1 MLGGMIDPVAAFGNH
16 LPVRIRFGE
25 GVAATLPDVLAGD
38 GLERPFLLIDRGL
51 DAIPAIAAVIGAV
64 TWAGRYDK
72 APGEPTDGQVD
83 ESADLLRASGA
94 DSVVAIGG
102 GSVMDTAKAARLC
115 VDHGGPYAL
124 WAAGGRTYPPARL
137 PLVLIPTTA
146 GTGSEVSGGAVI
158 TIEETHIK
166 AGIASPTMRGQH
178 ALVDPVLTYGL
189 PRTPTRDAGV
199 DALAQAIAAIAVTAR
214 TPIGNGIG
222 LEAIRMAADALPAVC
237 ADGSNHEARQQMAC
251 VSLMGG
257 LVMNISDCGSEHSIA
272 QALGG
277 AFGIPHGLTV
287 GLVLAESMDHD
298 RHAVPELFDRIAD
311 ALGEPQD
318 GTADGSRAV
327 RAVRRILREVDFPV
341 LSSIGVTED
350 QLEGLAANAMKD
362 YFISVAP
369 NPWTQ
374 ADVVRCYREALAI
387 TAR

>member
-1 MLGGMIDPVAAFGNH
+1 MIDPVAAFGNH

-25 GVAATLPDVLAGD
+25 GVAGTLPDVLAGD

-51 DAIPAIAAVIGAV
+51 EAIPAIAAVIGAV
-64 TWAGRYDK
+64 SWAGRYDK
-72 APGEPTDGQVD
+72 APGEPTDRQVD
-83 ESADLLRASGA
+83 ECADLLRAAGA

-102 GSVMDTAKAARLC
+102 GSVMDTAKTARLC

-124 WAAGGRTYPPARL
+124 WASGGRAYPPSVL

-158 TIEETHIK
+158 TNEETHIK
-166 AGIASPTMRGQH
+166 AGIASPQMRGQH

-199 DALAQAIAAIAVTAR
+199 DALAQAIAAIAVKAR
-214 TPIGNGIG
+214 TPIGNGVG
-222 LEAIRMAADALPAVC
+222 LEAIRMAAEALPAVC
-237 ADGSNHEARQQMAC
+237 ADGGNHEARQQMAC

-257 LVMNISDCGSEHSIA
+257 LVMNISDCGSEHSSA

-318 GTADGSRAV
+318 GSADGSRAV

-350 QLEGLAANAMKD
+350 QLEGLAANAMQD
-362 YFISVAP
+362 YFITVAP
-369 NPWTQ
+369 NPWTPD
-374 ADVVRCYREALAI
+374 DVVRCYREALAI

>member
-1 MLGGMIDPVAAFGNH
+1 
-16 LPVRIRFGE
+16 VRIRFGE
-25 GVAATLPDVLAGD
+25 GVAATLPDVLAAD

-51 DAIPAIAAVIGAV
+51 DAIPAVAAAIGAV

-94 DSVVAIGG
+94 DSIVAIGG

-115 VDHGGPYAL
+115 ADHGGPYAL
-124 WAAGGRTYPPARL
+124 WAAGGRTYPPAEL

-166 AGIASPTMRGQH
+166 AGIASPNMRGQH

-237 ADGSNHEARQQMAC
+237 ADGSDHAARQQMAC

-277 AFGIPHGLTV
+277 AFGIPHGLTI

-350 QLEGLAANAMKD
+350 QLEGLAANVMQD

-374 ADVVRCYREALAI
+374 AEVVRCYREALAI

>member
-1 MLGGMIDPVAAFGNH
+1 MIDPVAAFGNH

-25 GVAATLPDVLAGD
+25 GVAATLGDVLAGD
-38 GLERPFLLIDRGL
+38 GLSRPFLLIDRGL
-51 DAIPAIAAVIGAV
+51 DGIPAIAALVGAA

-72 APGEPTDGQVD
+72 QPGEPTDRQVD
-83 ESADLLRASGA
+83 ECADALRASGA

-102 GSVMDTAKAARLC
+102 GSVMDTAKTARLC
-115 VDHGGPYAL
+115 VDHGGPYAE
-124 WAAGGRTYPPARL
+124 WAAGGRAYAPAVL

-158 TIEETHIK
+158 TTEETHIK
-166 AGIASPTMRGQH
+166 AGIASPHLRAQH
-178 ALVDPVLTYGL
+178 ALVDPALTYGL
-189 PRTPTRDAGV
+189 PPTPTRDAGV
-199 DALAQAIAAIAVTAR
+199 DALAQTIAAIAVTAR

-237 ADGSNHEARQQMAC
+237 ADGSNHAARQQMAC
-251 VSLMGG
+251 ASLMGG

-277 AFGIPHGLTV
+277 AFGIPHGLTI

-298 RHAVPELFDRIAD
+298 RRAVPELFERIAD

-318 GTADGSRAV
+318 GTGDGSRAV
-327 RAVRRILREVDFPV
+327 RGVRRILREIDFPV
-341 LSSIGVTED
+341 LSSIGVTDD
-350 QLEGLAANAMKD
+350 QLEGLAANAMQD
-362 YFISVAP
+362 PFITVAP

-374 ADVVRCYREALAI
+374 ADVVACYRAALAI

>member
-38 GLERPFLLIDRGL
+38 GLERPFLLIDSGL
-51 DAIPAIAAVIGAV
+51 DAIPAIADVVGAV
-64 TWAGRYDK
+64 GWAGRYDK
-72 APGEPTDGQVD
+72 APGEPTDRQVD
-83 ESADLLRASGA
+83 ECAEALRASGA

-102 GSVMDTAKAARLC
+102 GSVMDTAKTARLC

-124 WAAGGRTYPPARL
+124 WASGGRVYPPAVL

-158 TIEETHIK
+158 TNEETHIK
-166 AGIASPTMRGQH
+166 AGIASPNLRGQH

-189 PRTPTRDAGV
+189 PRTPTRDAGI

-222 LEAIRMAADALPAVC
+222 LEAVRLGAEALPAVC
-237 ADGSNHEARQQMAC
+237 ADGSNHAARQQMAC

-298 RHAVPELFDRIAD
+298 RRAVPELFERIAD
-311 ALGEPQD
+311 ALGEPED
-318 GTADGSRAV
+318 RTGDGSRAV
-327 RAVRRILREVDFPV
+327 RGVRRILREVDFPV

-350 QLEGLAANAMKD
+350 QLDGLATNAMKD
-362 YFISVAP
+362 YFITVAP
-369 NPWTQ
+369 NPWTH
-374 ADVVRCYREALAI
+374 ADVVACYRAALAI